1 MDIQASFAIS
11 AAGMDL
17 ERLRYEI
24 SAANLAN
31 ANTVSGSARGGFQPL
46 RVTALAASQAVGGSA
61 AAGFDAL
68 VRQGLTGP
76 AYQIEPV
83 SAEARAV
90 QDPAHPMADAAG
102 KVYYPAVDNAA
113 EMMLMMSAS
122 RAYEANV
129 AALNTGRT
137 MALRALDIGS
147 GG

>member
-1 MDIQASFAIS
+1 MDIQATFAIS

-17 ERLRYEI
+17 ERVRYEV

-31 ANTVSGSARGGFQPL
+31 ANTVSGNARNGFQPL
-46 RVTALAASQAVGGSA
+46 RVTALAAAQIAGRGV
-61 AAGFDAL
+61 GFDEL
-68 VRQGLTGP
+68 VRQGLSGP
-76 AYQIEPV
+76 GYQIEAAGV
-83 SAEARAV
+83 EARAAH
-90 QDPAHPMADAAG
+90 DPGHPLADASG
-102 KVYYPAVDNAA
+102 KVYYPAVDSAA

-137 MALRALDIGS
+137 MAMRALDIGS

>member
-61 AAGFDAL
+61 AGFDAL

-83 SAEARAV
+83 GAEARAV
-90 QDPAHPMADAAG
+90 QDHAHPMADAAG

-113 EMMLMMSAS
+113 EMMLMLSAS

>member
-46 RVTALAASQAVGGSA
+46 RVTALAASQAA
-61 AAGFDAL
+61 AGAGFDAL
-68 VRQGLTGP
+68 VRQGLSGP

-83 SAEARAV
+83 GAEARAV
-90 QDPAHPMADAAG
+90 QDPGHPMADVAG
-102 KVYYPAVDNAA
+102 KVYFPAVDNAA
-113 EMMLMMSAS
+113 EMMVMMSAS

-137 MALRALDIGS
+137 MALRALDIGN

>member
-11 AAGMDL
+11 ASGMDL

-46 RVTALAASQAVGGSA
+46 RVTALAA
-61 AAGFDAL
+61 AGFDAL

-83 SAEARAV
+83 GAEARAV

>member
-46 RVTALAASQAVGGSA
+46 RVTALAA
-61 AAGFDAL
+61 GFDAL

-83 SAEARAV
+83 GAEARAV

>member
-46 RVTALAASQAVGGSA
+46 RVTSQAVGGV
-61 AAGFDAL
+61 GFDAM

-83 SAEARAV
+83 GAEARAV

-137 MALRALDIGS
+137 MALRALDIGN

>member
-31 ANTVSGSARGGFQPL
+31 ANTVSGSARVGFQPL
-46 RVTALAASQAVGGSA
+46 RVTALA